1 MFLEQKDWK
10 LIPKSPL
17 PEGTKLL
24 PAVWS
29 FTRKQRA
36 TTGKV
41 YKHKARLTVGGHK
54 QEYSINFWETY
65 SPVVNW
71 FTIRIFLILM
81 LIHGWKARQMDF
93 VLAFPQADIK
103 MLMCMQIPKG
113 SNVPNGKNEDY
124 CLQLIKNVY
133 GTRQGPRK

>member
-54 QEYSINFWETY
+54 QEYGVNFWETY

-71 FTIRIFLILM
+71 FTIRIFLILT
-81 LIHGWKARQMDF
+81 LTHGWKARQIVF

-103 MLMCMQIPKG
+103 TPMFMQIPKG
-113 SNVPNGKNEDY
+113 FNVPNGK
-124 CLQLIKNVY
+124 
-133 GTRQGPRK
+133 TRITVFS